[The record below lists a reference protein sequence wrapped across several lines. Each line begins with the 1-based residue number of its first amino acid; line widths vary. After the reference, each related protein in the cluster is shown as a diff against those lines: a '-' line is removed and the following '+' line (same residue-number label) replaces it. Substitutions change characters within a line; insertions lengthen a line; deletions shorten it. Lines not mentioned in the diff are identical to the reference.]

1 MNEKEKNSK
10 SITFIENDELNLNEF
25 YANLNHAIS
34 TNNLQSIYE
43 LSKAFTRYYT
53 KILGI

>member
-10 SITFIENDELNLNEF
+10 PNPFTGTNELDLHEFYTNLNR
-25 YANLNHAIS
+25 AIS

-43 LSKAFTRYYT
+43 LSKTFTRYYT
-53 KILGI
+53 KMLGI

>member
-10 SITFIENDELNLNEF
+10 SITFIGNDELNLNEF
-25 YANLNHAIS
+25 YTNLNHAIS

-43 LSKAFTRYYT
+43 LSKTFTRYYT